1 VAIEVRPAASSDEDA
16 LAALDRANWSWLSSP
31 APPPGP
37 DWTFFDE
44 RTAPENVLVA
54 VVDGAIAG
62 YVKLGHAT
70 PVPASD
76 HVLMVAGLAVGEEFR
91 GRGVGRALLD
101 GAVAEARARGARRL
115 TLRVLAPNE
124 PARRLYES
132 AGFVVEGVQRE
143 LFFLEGAYVDD
154 MLMTLDLGAHPDG

>member
-1 VAIEVRPAASSDEDA
+1 VAIEVRPAGPADEDA

-37 DWTFFDE
+37 EWTFFDE
-44 RTAPENVLVA
+44 RTAPEDVLVA
-54 VVDGAIAG
+54 LDDGEIAG
-62 YVKLGHAT
+62 YVKLGRAT
-70 PVPASD
+70 PVAASD
-76 HVLMVAGLAVGEEFR
+76 HVLMVTGLSVAEEFR
-91 GRGVGRALLD
+91 RRGVGRALLD
-101 GAVAEARARGARRL
+101 AAIREATARGARRL

-143 LFFLEGAYVDD
+143 LFLLEGAYVDD
-154 MLMTLDLGAHPDG
+154 ILMTLDLGRA